1 MSKKRLYI
9 MLEEDD
15 VYKMKIIALKK
26 KKSLT
31 SILSEL
37 AKEYI
42 DKNYDILKNE
52 GVKNVE

>member
-31 SILSEL
+31 AILSEL
-37 AKEYI
+37 AQEYI

-52 GVKNVE
+52 GVKDVE